1 MSRALTTKNVI
12 DKKHST
18 FQFDGQWLQIFGEP
32 EKAGAWLIYG
42 KDKNGKTWGTLLIA
56 QYLSKSDKVL
66 YISAEQGIS
75 KSFKDALVRAK
86 INPNNNKLHYSGYIS
101 LDELYEVLNRKRS
114 APTIVVIDNI
124 TFYTDELKN
133 GAFRKLLKDFPKTL
147 FIFLAHE
154 ERGEPYT
161 ATATLCKKVAE
172 IIIHVKGLKLL
183 VGGRCPGGEIDIDEE
198 KAALYHGHTKLSA

>member
-12 DKKHST
+12 DKKHKT
-18 FQFDGQWLQIFGEP
+18 FKFDGEWLEIFGEP

-42 KDKNGKTWGTLLIA
+42 KDKNGKTWGTLLLA
-56 QYLSKSDKVL
+56 QYLSSMEKVL

-75 KSFKDALVRAK
+75 KSFKEALIRAK
-86 INPNNNKLHYSGYIS
+86 MTANNKKLHFLPYIS
-101 LDELYEVLNRKRS
+101 IDELYTILRKRHS
-114 APTIVVIDNI
+114 AGVIVLDNI
-124 TFYTDELKN
+124 TFYNDELKN
-133 GAFRKLLKDFPKTL
+133 GAFRQLLKDFPNKL

-172 IIIHVKGLKLL
+172 IIIHIKGLLML
-183 VGGRCPGGEIDIDEE
+183 VGGRCPGGEIAIDEE
-198 KAALYHGHTKLSA
+198 KSALYHGQKKLSA